1 MNKYN
6 FSVVISAFGNKLDI
20 FLETLKKSIYE
31 NYPNI
36 QIKVYGKK
44 NDKELNQIEELRKN
58 CEFCRFSPGS
68 LKLIYWNKGLIEADT
83 EWILFL
89 DVDTLLLKPL
99 DYLFEFCLLN
109 QIEILF
115 SWRDR
120 GAQFV
125 NSGVMLV
132 RKNKNTLNFFN
143 NYKNSVIKDVL
154 DFKNDQQ
161 TFMNLLVNNSTFQSI
176 SKSKN
181 KNEEFIFVHK
191 KIMFGSIPCKIMN
204 NSNPLINLSDRT
216 IIQHYKG
223 ILGTLI
229 TQDAKDNRYKNLI
242 GHKIYRYNFKSIK
255 NIDYKIQI
263 WKKYASK
270 DLSKKIINIH
280 DYYQSTKNKL
290 LNVFYRYLPVIFYKI
305 IDKFILR
312 KIYK

>member
-1 MNKYN
+1 
-6 FSVVISAFGNKLDI
+6 
-20 FLETLKKSIYE
+20 
-31 NYPNI
+31 
-36 QIKVYGKK
+36 
-44 NDKELNQIEELRKN
+44 
-58 CEFCRFSPGS
+58 
-68 LKLIYWNKGLIEADT
+68 
-83 EWILFL
+83 
-89 DVDTLLLKPL
+89 
-99 DYLFEFCLLN
+99 
-109 QIEILF
+109 
-115 SWRDR
+115 
-120 GAQFV
+120 
-125 NSGVMLV
+125 
-132 RKNKNTLNFFN
+132 
-143 NYKNSVIKDVL
+143 
-154 DFKNDQQ
+154 
-161 TFMNLLVNNSTFQSI
+161 
-176 SKSKN
+176 
-181 KNEEFIFVHK
+181 
-191 KIMFGSIPCKIMN
+191 MFGSIPCKIMN